1 MYGQMYGQIEEATDG
16 QMNDLY
22 FLRFGLMDGWIDRW
36 RDGKT
41 YEHDHVCAY
50 LLGADGHTK

>member
-1 MYGQMYGQIEEATDG
+1 MYGQIEEATDG
-16 QMNDLY
+16 QMNDLC